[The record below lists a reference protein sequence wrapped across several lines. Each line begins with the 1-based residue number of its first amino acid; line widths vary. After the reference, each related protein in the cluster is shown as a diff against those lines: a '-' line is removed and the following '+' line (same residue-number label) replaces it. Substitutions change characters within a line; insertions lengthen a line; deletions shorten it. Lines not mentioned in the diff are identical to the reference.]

1 MSHIHATMVREKLYK
16 KWTLKELL
24 KYLDRLHL
32 QYISGNRILYPL
44 TKKQK
49 EIYQAFSTK
58 NPV

>member
-1 MSHIHATMVREKLYK
+1 M
-16 KWTLKELL
+16 L
-24 KYLDRLHL
+24 KYLDQLHL

-44 TKKQK
+44 AKKQK